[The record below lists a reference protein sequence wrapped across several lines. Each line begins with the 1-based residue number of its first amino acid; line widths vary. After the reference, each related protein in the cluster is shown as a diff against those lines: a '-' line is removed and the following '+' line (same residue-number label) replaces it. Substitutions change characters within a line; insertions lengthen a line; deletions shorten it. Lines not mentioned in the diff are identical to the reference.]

1 MTAPSDH
8 AAEAH
13 RRRIADLV
21 QSMDKSGKNPLYVW
35 LAIDRCI
42 EAGIPFPDWVLAY
55 LKRSAGRLRGMM
67 FGATPA
73 GCGDVAREA
82 EAVGK
87 ALGFG
92 AKGRGRGSVFSQRAK
107 GWRDIFI
114 LLTVLERLRLGEE
127 IGERLYADVAQ
138 ELGRWKRNEFRST
151 PGVVKKI
158 FGEHRRKQT
167 KLFVDCANAI
177 NRPV

>member
-8 AAEAH
+8 VAEAH

-21 QSMDKSGKNPLYVW
+21 QSMESKNPLYVW

-55 LKRSAGRLRGMM
+55 LKRSAGRLKEMM
-67 FGATPA
+67 SGAMPA

-107 GWRDIFI
+107 GWRDSGCDWAKNSASGSMRTWHTSSAGGSATFSRP
-114 LLTVLERLRLGEE
+114 LLEPSRKSSASTGASRPSSLSIAPMQSTDLF
-127 IGERLYADVAQ
+127 
-138 ELGRWKRNEFRST
+138 EFVR
-151 PGVVKKI
+151 G
-158 FGEHRRKQT
+158 
-167 KLFVDCANAI
+167 LNCAY
-177 NRPV
+177 